1 MGVKHWYAST
11 FDCDLFYFCTWTF
24 FRKGCMSTWCASRTY
39 CVVCLFSLHNIQD
52 ISPSLI
58 KTMNRY
64 VRLRWFQHCPS
75 RSDPLLPSWLCRLRE
90 IFVCKFSVL
99 WCSIWLCQLYK
110 FLLSISNAYGWKMYL
125 RASTDGSLSLSLSLF
140 HTHTNTHTHTC
151 VHTHTHAHTHKWDP
165 LNYFFA
171 RDSF

>member
-1 MGVKHWYAST
+1 MWSTGVPVHLIVTCSI
-11 FDCDLFYFCTWTF
+11 FLPELFSE
-24 FRKGCMSTWCASRTY
+24 RVVRQLNVLAELIY
-39 CVVCLFSLHNIQD
+39 CVVCLYSLHIIQD

-64 VRLRWFQHCPS
+64 VRVRWFQHSPT

-90 IFVCKFSVL
+90 IFLCKLSVL

-125 RASTDGSLSLSLSLF
+125 RASANGSLSLYLSLS
-140 HTHTNTHTHTC
+140 HTHTSGTRWIIYLLVTAFN
-151 VHTHTHAHTHKWDP
+151 
-165 LNYFFA
+165 
-171 RDSF
+171 

>member
-1 MGVKHWYAST
+1 MPVHLIVTCSI
-11 FDCDLFYFCTWTF
+11 FLPELFLE
-24 FRKGCMSTWCASRTY
+24 RTVHQLNVLAELIC
-39 CVVCLFSLHNIQD
+39 CVVCLFSLHSIQD

-58 KTMNRY
+58 KMMNRY
-64 VRLRWFQHCPS
+64 VRVRWFQHSPT

-125 RASTDGSLSLSLSLF
+125 RASTDGSLSL
-140 HTHTNTHTHTC
+140 THTC
-151 VHTHTHAHTHKWDP
+151 THSHMHKWDP

>member
-1 MGVKHWYAST
+1 MWST
-11 FDCDLFYFCTWTF
+11 DVPVHLIVTYSIFLPKLFLERAACQLNVL
-24 FRKGCMSTWCASRTY
+24 AEHIY

-58 KTMNRY
+58 KTMNCY
-64 VRLRWFQHCPS
+64 VRLCWFQHSPS
-75 RSDPLLPSWLCRLRE
+75 RGDPLLPSWLCRLCE

-125 RASTDGSLSLSLSLF
+125 QALTDGSLFHSLSLSHT
-140 HTHTNTHTHTC
+140 HTHTNTHTHK
-151 VHTHTHAHTHKWDP
+151 HAYTHKWDP
-165 LNYFFA
+165 LNYFFT
-171 RDSF
+171 RDNF